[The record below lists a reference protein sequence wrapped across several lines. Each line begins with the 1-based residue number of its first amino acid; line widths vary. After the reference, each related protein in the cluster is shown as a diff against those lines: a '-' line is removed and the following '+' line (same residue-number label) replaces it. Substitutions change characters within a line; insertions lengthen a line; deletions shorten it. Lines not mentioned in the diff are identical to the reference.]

1 MCGKQTFGVFNPAKE
16 LIQRL
21 KTAEEEHLNEPDS
34 DEEFQMHVINPP
46 QATEEEAVTE
56 IEHIH
61 YEDDG
66 IEADT
71 DSDDSTWWTHN
82 FLYIFFVFFLIIKVS
97 WNWQFWFSIL
107 KMYWKEGENVWTGG
121 LLVS

>member
-1 MCGKQTFGVFNPAKE
+1 MNSPRCKHYFCETCALSHYKKSQRCFVCGKQTFGVFNPAKE

-71 DSDDSTWWTHN
+71 DSDDST
-82 FLYIFFVFFLIIKVS
+82 
-97 WNWQFWFSIL
+97 
-107 KMYWKEGENVWTGG
+107 
-121 LLVS
+121 